1 MLQTLAILDEDYCK
15 EHAETKPGKYVSVT
29 VTDTGKGMDKETVKR
44 IFEPF
49 FTTKELGRGTGLGLA
64 VVYGI
69 VQQHGGHIWCYSEP
83 SRGTVFKIYFP
94 VFESGEGSI
103 EELAESI
110 PLGGTETIL
119 VVDDED
125 EVRSLAQT
133 VAGQGWLYPV
143 NRRGME

>member
-1 MLQTLAILDEDYCK
+1 
-15 EHAETKPGKYVSVT
+15 
-29 VTDTGKGMDKETVKR
+29 MDKETVKR

-94 VFESGEGSI
+94 AFMS
-103 EELAESI
+103 EEK
-110 PLGGTETIL
+110 TEEKS
-119 VVDDED
+119 D
-125 EVRSLAQT
+125 
-133 VAGQGWLYPV
+133 
-143 NRRGME
+143 